1 MRKFV
6 ITKELTNRNQISVDK
21 YLSDISRIELLSLP
35 AEQELCKQ
43 IKEGDETALQ
53 KLVLANLRFVVS
65 VAKKYQHQG
74 LSFSD
79 LINEGNL
86 GLMEAAIRFD
96 ETKGFKFITYA
107 VWWIRQSIM
116 VALNNHSRVIRL
128 PASQIN
134 TISKLNNSVNVLKQK
149 LNREPD
155 INEVSEEVMLDS
167 RKTTEILQ
175 NMENHIS
182 LDEPVEGGEF
192 EFSLDYNYQ
201 TDDLPPDGS
210 LMRESIIFEIN
221 RALKK
226 LENRESEVIKMHFGL
241 DSGLPMSLQVIGD
254 KLFLSEERVRQIRN
268 SAIRKLKS
276 PDISKSLHRLVAS

>member
-6 ITKELTNRNQISVDK
+6 ITKELTNRSQISVDR
-21 YLSDISRIELLSLP
+21 YLSDICRIDLLTLSQ
-35 AEQELCKQ
+35 EQVLCRR
-43 IKEGDETALQ
+43 IREGDPQALQ
-53 KLVLANLRFVVS
+53 KLVLSNLRFVVS

-74 LSFSD
+74 LSLAD

-86 GLMEAAIRFD
+86 GLMEAAMRFD

-116 VALNNHSRVIRL
+116 IALNNHARVIRL
-128 PASQIN
+128 PASRIN
-134 TISKLNNSVNVLKQK
+134 TMSKLTNTVNRLRQT
-149 LNREPD
+149 LGRNPD
-155 INEVSEEVMLDS
+155 LSEVSQEMMLDGQ
-167 RKTTEILQ
+167 KTAEVLQ